1 MVQKTFYHPV
11 STPADIR
18 TRSVDMLSAAVGDT
32 HIAKLLEKATWNHAV
47 MFCKK
52 KDLALNWDNAA
63 FRNAYT
69 QKVLGVRYIVR
80 DRPEV
85 LEKYTELDPTLK
97 AFVNAK
103 PHELCPDKW
112 EKAFEDA
119 ARRELR
125 YTDAES
131 SIDPEKMQDGLIQ
144 CRCGSKKTTF
154 IEKQLRSADEP
165 KRHGLKSIAPRTSGL
180 CAWKNRLDFQTLR
193 VVYVSC

>member
-1 MVQKTFYHPV
+1 MVQKTFYHLV
-11 STPADIR
+11 STPAEIRTRAVDMLNAVVGDIR
-18 TRSVDMLSAAVGDT
+18 T
-32 HIAKLLEKATWNHAV
+32 AKLLEKATWNHAV
-47 MFCKK
+47 RFCKR
-52 KDLALNWDNAA
+52 KDQPLNWDNPA

-69 QKVLGVRYIVR
+69 QKVLGIRYVVR

-85 LEKYTELDPTLK
+85 LEKFTELDPTLVS
-97 AFVNAK
+97 FVNAK

-112 EKAFEDA
+112 AKAFEDQ

-125 YTDAES
+125 YADADS

-165 KRHGLKSIAPRTSGL
+165 MTIFARCFTCGKRWKS
-180 CAWKNRLDFQTLR
+180 
-193 VVYVSC
+193 

>member
-1 MVQKTFYHPV
+1 MVQKTFYHLV
-11 STPADIR
+11 STPAEIRTRAVDMLNAVVGDIR
-18 TRSVDMLSAAVGDT
+18 T
-32 HIAKLLEKATWNHAV
+32 AKLLEKATWNHAV
-47 MFCKK
+47 SFCKK

-69 QKVLGVRYIVR
+69 QKVLGIRYVVR

-180 CAWKNRLDFQTLR
+180 CAWKNRLDFQTLMM
-193 VVYVSC
+193 VYVSC